1 VLAALLFIV
10 AILATAT
17 AIFQIAA
24 RLGAFGL
31 GIRDVAV
38 RNSHVG
44 SNIVLTAILWV
55 AWCYLVGV

>member
-1 VLAALLFIV
+1 MFALLCFL
-10 AILATAT
+10 AIAT

-38 RNSHVG
+38 RNSHGG
-44 SNIVLTAILWV
+44 SNIVLTA
-55 AWCYLVGV
+55 